1 MWHIDLYNILNTINN
16 VILIIIGIPFMLQF
30 LFMFLFWLPKK
41 KFPKSDTKNKICVL
55 IPAHN
60 EEDVIYTTVKRL
72 FDLQNYPK
80 ELFDV
85 YVVAHNCNDNTAKY
99 AKQAG
104 AKVFVL
110 NDPNPKHHIAS
121 YALKYGYEEILKTG
135 IDYKFSIRL
144 DADNQI
150 NDEFFNLM
158 NDAYNAGCK
167 IARPFESALNMSQN
181 HFTKACGLY
190 YTFDSRF
197 SSRVRERL
205 HLSAHVN
212 GPGAMVDFEITK
224 KIGGY
229 DTTSITEDTE
239 FCFKRMLDGYKC
251 HFVEDAI
258 VYEDLPSTFKDTFSR
273 NKRIASGNIRLLAKY
288 TPKMIWQAITKFRIS
303 FIEQILTYMFNI
315 ICIILCTWIPA
326 FYIYNVAYLWA
337 NGIFTNADAV
347 MFGINNTG
355 LYSQL
360 TLIGLIL
367 LVLFIVAGIGQGLL
381 LICLSYK
388 NLGAKTRRELLSGA
402 FLFPMFT
409 VVYCVT
415 MCLGAFSKPKWNKI
429 RRNPITKNNQILI
442 EDSLTKE
449 QLDLLTESENK
460 ETDIA

>member
-1 MWHIDLYNILNTINN
+1 MWQVNLYNILNTINN
-16 VILIIIGIPFMLQF
+16 IILIIIGIPFMLQF
-30 LFMFLFWLPKK
+30 LFMILFWLPKK
-41 KFPKSDTKNKICVL
+41 KFPKSNTKNKICVL

-99 AKQAG
+99 AEKAG

-121 YALKYGYEEILKTG
+121 YALKYGYEQILKTN

-205 HLSAHVN
+205 HLDAHVN
-212 GPGAMVDFEITK
+212 GPGAMVDFEITR

-288 TPKMIWQAITKFRIS
+288 TPKMLWQAITKFRIS

-326 FYIYNVAYLWA
+326 FYIYDVVYLWA
-337 NGIFTNADAV
+337 NGLFTNADAV
-347 MFGINNTG
+347 MFGINNSG

-367 LVLFIVAGIGQGLL
+367 LVLFVVAGIGQGLL

-388 NLGAKTRRELLSGA
+388 NLGAKTRKELLSGA
-402 FLFPMFT
+402 LLFPMFT

-429 RRNPITKNNQILI
+429 KRNPNTKNNQILI
-442 EDSLTKE
+442 EDSLAKE
-449 QLDLLTESENK
+449 QFNLLNESKEK

>member
-1 MWHIDLYNILNTINN
+1 MWQVNLYNILNTINN
-16 VILIIIGIPFMLQF
+16 IVLIIIGIPFMLQF
-30 LFMFLFWLPKK
+30 LFMILFWLPKK
-41 KFPKSDTKNKICVL
+41 KFPKSNNKNKICVL

-99 AKQAG
+99 AEKAG

-121 YALKYGYEEILKTG
+121 YALKYGYEQILKTN

-205 HLSAHVN
+205 HLDAHVN
-212 GPGAMVDFEITK
+212 GPGAMVDFEITR

-288 TPKMIWQAITKFRIS
+288 TPKMLWQAITKFRIS

-326 FYIYNVAYLWA
+326 FYIYDVVYLWA
-337 NGIFTNADAV
+337 NGLFTNADAV
-347 MFGINNTG
+347 MFGINNSG

-367 LVLFIVAGIGQGLL
+367 LVLFVVAGIGQGLL

-388 NLGAKTRRELLSGA
+388 NLGAKTRKELLSGA
-402 FLFPMFT
+402 LLFPMFT

-429 RRNPITKNNQILI
+429 KRNPNTKNNQILI
-442 EDSLTKE
+442 EDSLAKE
-449 QLDLLTESENK
+449 QFNLLNESKEK